1 MTDVFQKIITGNDL
15 KNGSLVVSVNKFG
28 TITKHIINPKIN
40 NDDTI
45 TTQSGLLDTRFDDVK
60 YYIARTIAAVQ
71 AAFEEWSQKGG
82 DIDGEA
88 AGDQS
93 GWSVSLS
100 GNGNIV
106 AIGANKNDGTG
117 TDAGHV
123 RVYEYSGSSW
133 SQKGG
138 DIDGEA
144 ADDRSGYSIS
154 LSNDGSILAIGARF
168 NDGTGSN
175 AGHTRVYEYSG
186 SAWVQ
191 RGSDIDAE
199 AVSDQSGYSV
209 SLSSDGSIVAIGAIF
224 NDGAAS
230 NAGHT
235 RVYEWNGS
243 AWIQKGGDIDGEGSN
258 DYSGYSVSLSDDG
271 DIVAIGAIFA
281 DAASSIVGH
290 VRVYEYNGSAWV
302 QKGSDIDGEASGD
315 QFGRSVSLSSDGSIL
330 AIGSHYYDDG
340 TGANAGY
347 VQVYEYSGSSWS
359 QKGSDIDGEAEFD
372 ESGWSVSLSSDGS
385 IVAVGAIKN
394 DGAGSN
400 AGHVR
405 VHEWNGSAWVQKGS
419 DIDGE
424 AASDYSGHS
433 VSLSND
439 GRTVAIGAIYNDG
452 TASNA
457 GHVRVYAGYT
467 NLINTALFHIKGFIM
482 ADVLKKVITSNDL
495 KNGSLLVSTN
505 KFGTITNH
513 VIDPKINKTDTVIDQ
528 SGILD
533 SRFDDIGYYLGGSGT
548 A

>member
-457 GHVRVYAGYT
+457 GHVRVYAG
-467 NLINTALFHIKGFIM
+467 
-482 ADVLKKVITSNDL
+482 
-495 KNGSLLVSTN
+495 
-505 KFGTITNH
+505 
-513 VIDPKINKTDTVIDQ
+513 
-528 SGILD
+528 
-533 SRFDDIGYYLGGSGT
+533 
-548 A
+548 

>member
-1 MTDVFQKIITGNDL
+1 M
-15 KNGSLVVSVNKFG
+15 
-28 TITKHIINPKIN
+28 
-40 NDDTI
+40 
-45 TTQSGLLDTRFDDVK
+45 
-60 YYIARTIAAVQ
+60 
-71 AAFEEWSQKGG
+71 
-82 DIDGEA
+82 
-88 AGDQS
+88 
-93 GWSVSLS
+93 
-100 GNGNIV
+100 
-106 AIGANKNDGTG
+106 
-117 TDAGHV
+117 
-123 RVYEYSGSSW
+123 
-133 SQKGG
+133 
-138 DIDGEA
+138 
-144 ADDRSGYSIS
+144 
-154 LSNDGSILAIGARF
+154 
-168 NDGTGSN
+168 
-175 AGHTRVYEYSG
+175 
-186 SAWVQ
+186 
-191 RGSDIDAE
+191 
-199 AVSDQSGYSV
+199 
-209 SLSSDGSIVAIGAIF
+209 AIGAIF

-243 AWIQKGGDIDGEGSN
+243 AWVQKGSDIDGESSN

-271 DIVAIGAIFA
+271 DIVAIGAIYA
-281 DAASSIVGH
+281 DAALTIVGH

-457 GHVRVYAGYT
+457 GHVRVYAG
-467 NLINTALFHIKGFIM
+467 
-482 ADVLKKVITSNDL
+482 
-495 KNGSLLVSTN
+495 
-505 KFGTITNH
+505 
-513 VIDPKINKTDTVIDQ
+513 
-528 SGILD
+528 
-533 SRFDDIGYYLGGSGT
+533 
-548 A
+548 